1 MPVIGKELRVPKSPQ
16 ATPPESERSDAE
28 LLSAVA
34 KVRCRTS
41 FTEIVKR
48 YERPAYNIA
57 LNITR
62 SAALAEEAAQEAM
75 LRVWLSAQR
84 FDPEGSAR
92 GWILG
97 IVAREALK
105 KVRDRRKDADKVK
118 RAAHLEAASLRTDDP
133 AAEQKELLATLQKGL
148 EELPEL
154 NRQLVALYYGA
165 GMSQAQVGQS
175 VDLSQRM
182 VGYKLEETLK
192 LLRSRLAQAG
202 LAAAAPALG
211 SETLAQA
218 VCSGYAPPA
227 HLCSSVLARLDSAVA
242 HAAEASARVVAAKG
256 SGGLLWAAAAVTVA
270 AAAGGGWYA
279 LQESMPDDATNAPAV
294 AAPES
299 QPPSGVIAAPAE
311 EGKPFR
317 RVWNFNDGPSPDFF
331 AWAIPWEWK
340 RESDGVGR
348 MVAKKGEPVNLLIDV
363 QPPKRPFVINFRA
376 KAFSDGLIR
385 DNFLWATGN
394 IIPGY
399 KVWSLHYRITEKSQ
413 IALYFFGR
421 YIVHRTDGQTWLF
434 HEFEVPYPGDRIAA
448 VLSNFRVEEIEIR
461 ELMEKEIADFAFDP
475 QAEIARMERLKAE
488 VTYSEPLVFRGAQA
502 TDAVND
508 QEFKAGAALSW
519 YWDFKD
525 GIPKDFVQ
533 IGNDIA
539 WKPAQGNRAA
549 VAHFPPVKESE
560 MKRGLVLPVRVT
572 DTPCFLEMWGR
583 AERPG
588 STSWGINL
596 LDGDTYL
603 RARYW
608 PMANHD
614 PHAGTNPWLMRC
626 YFHGKRAVTLSN
638 STVLSV
644 SEYANPTSGKA
655 FAVSGTALDIQ
666 SISLRFI
673 KPGELPEA
681 LRDEK
686 AWDALIQ
693 KAVAPSYEV
702 GLPPDED
709 K

>member
-1 MPVIGKELRVPKSPQ
+1 MPVIGKELRVPKSAQ
-16 ATPPESERSDAE
+16 ATPPASERTDAE

-34 KVRCRTS
+34 AERCRAS
-41 FTEIVKR
+41 FTEVVMR

-105 KVRDRRKDADKVK
+105 KVRDRRKDAEKVK
-118 RAAHLEAASLRTDDP
+118 RAAHLEAATLRRDEP
-133 AAEQKELLATLQKGL
+133 VAEQKELLATLQKGL

-211 SETLAQA
+211 SETLSQA
-218 VCSGYAPPA
+218 VCSGYPPPA
-227 HLCSSVLARLDSAVA
+227 DLCSSVMARLDSAVA

-256 SGGLLWAAAAVTVA
+256 SGALLWAAAAVTVV
-270 AAAGGGWYA
+270 AAGAGGWYA
-279 LQESMPDDATNAPAV
+279 LQEGAPDDATNTPAV
-294 AAPES
+294 AAQEEAPA
-299 QPPSGVIAAPAE
+299 AAPAKE
-311 EGKPFR
+311 DKPFR

-331 AWAIPWEWK
+331 AWANLWEWQ
-340 RESDGVGR
+340 REKDGVGR
-348 MVAKKGEPVNLLIDV
+348 MIAKKGEPVNLLIDV
-363 QPPKRPFVINFRA
+363 RPPKRPFVLHFRA
-376 KAFSDGLIR
+376 KPYTSGLIR
-385 DNFLWATGN
+385 DNFFWATEDT
-394 IIPGY
+394 IPGY
-399 KVWSLHYRITEKSQ
+399 KVWSLHYGLTEKST
-413 IALYFFGR
+413 ISMYFFGR
-421 YIVHRTDGQTWLF
+421 YVVHRTDGQTWLF
-434 HEFEVPYPGDRIAA
+434 HETEEPYPGDRMSA
-448 VLSNFRVEEIEIR
+448 VISNFRVEEIEMR
-461 ELMEKEIADFAFDP
+461 ELTEKEIADFAFDP
-475 QAEIARMERLKAE
+475 QAEIARMERLKAQ
-488 VTYSEPLVFRGAQA
+488 VTIYQPLVFRGSRA

-525 GIPKDFVQ
+525 AIPKDLIW
-533 IGNDIA
+533 IGGQLE
-539 WKPAQGNRAA
+539 WFPAKGNRKAEVLLPNIENSA
-549 VAHFPPVKESE
+549 T
-560 MKRGLVLPVRVT
+560 KRGFLLPVRV
-572 DTPCFLEMWGR
+572 
-583 AERPG
+583 AERPCLVEVWG
-588 STSWGINL
+588 RVTSGGATGWGINL
-596 LDGDTYL
+596 MDGNTYA

-608 PMANHD
+608 PMAKGD
-614 PHAGTNPWLMRC
+614 PSARTSPWRVRFYLNGTKGLTISDSTILSVNTYAEPTP
-626 YFHGKRAVTLSN
+626 GTSIAVTGMN
-638 STVLSV
+638 
-644 SEYANPTSGKA
+644 YAA
-655 FAVSGTALDIQ
+655 Q
-666 SISLRFI
+666 SISLRYI
-673 KPGELPEA
+673 KTEELPEA

-686 AWDALIQ
+686 AWEAMLT

-702 GLPPDED
+702 GLPPGE
-709 K
+709 KK